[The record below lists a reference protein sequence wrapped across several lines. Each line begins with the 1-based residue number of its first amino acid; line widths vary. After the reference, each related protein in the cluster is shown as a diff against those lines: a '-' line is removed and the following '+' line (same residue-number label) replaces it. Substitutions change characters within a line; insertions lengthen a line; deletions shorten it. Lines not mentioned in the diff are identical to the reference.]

1 MIRWFLFET
10 WFGALLLTLLEEKAG
25 LAVVQ
30 SDWLGDQ
37 LSGAPIADSG
47 G

>member
-1 MIRWFLFET
+1 MIKWLLFET
-10 WFGALLLTLLEEKAG
+10 RFGALLLSLLEEKAG

-37 LSGAPIADSG
+37 LSGKPIADSG
-47 G
+47 S